1 MTSYKIK
8 FDKKAIKFMKENRM
22 VGLKFYE
29 AFTEI
34 SKDTKIISLYDVKN
48 LKGIKDIKRLRIGS
62 YRALFK
68 IINDELIILV
78 INIGSRGDIYK

>member
-8 FDKKAIKFMKENRM
+8 FDKKAIKFMKENRI

-34 SKDTKIISLYDVKN
+34 SKDTTMISLYDVKN

-68 IINDELIILV
+68 IVNDELVILV
-78 INIGSRGDIYK
+78 IDIGSRGGIYK

>member
-1 MTSYKIK
+1 
-8 FDKKAIKFMKENRM
+8 
-22 VGLKFYE
+22 KFYE

-34 SKDTKIISLYDVKN
+34 SKDTKMISLYDIKN

-68 IINDELIILV
+68 IVNNELVILV
-78 INIGSRGDIYK
+78 IDIGSRGDIYK

>member
-1 MTSYKIK
+1 MTSYKVK
-8 FDKKAIKFMKENRM
+8 YDKKALKFMKENRL

-34 SKDTKIISLYDVKN
+34 SKDPKIISLYDIKN
-48 LKGIKDIKRLRIGS
+48 LKGVKDIKRLRIGS

-68 IINDELIILV
+68 IVNNELVILV
-78 INIGSRGDIYK
+78 IDIGSRGDIYK

>member
-1 MTSYKIK
+1 MISYKIK
-8 FDKKAIKFMKENRM
+8 FDKKAIKFMKENRI

-34 SKDTKIISLYDVKN
+34 SKDTKMISLYDVKN
-48 LKGIKDIKRLRIGS
+48 LKGIKNIKRLRIGS

-68 IINDELIILV
+68 IVNDELIILV

>member
-1 MTSYKIK
+1 MTSYKVK
-8 FDKKAIKFMKENRM
+8 YDKKALKFMKENRL

-34 SKDTKIISLYDVKN
+34 SKDTKIISLYDIKN
-48 LKGIKDIKRLRIGS
+48 LKGVKNIKRLRIGS

-68 IINDELIILV
+68 IVNDELVILV
-78 INIGSRGDIYK
+78 IDIGSRGDIYK

>member
-1 MTSYKIK
+1 
-8 FDKKAIKFMKENRM
+8 
-22 VGLKFYE
+22 KFYE

-34 SKDTKIISLYDVKN
+34 SKDTKMISLYDIKN

-68 IINDELIILV
+68 IVNDELVILV
-78 INIGSRGDIYK
+78 IDIGSRGDIYK

>member
-1 MTSYKIK
+1 MTSYKVK
-8 FDKKAIKFMKENRM
+8 YDKKALKFMKENRL

-34 SKDTKIISLYDVKN
+34 SKDTKIISLYDIKN
-48 LKGIKDIKRLRIGS
+48 LKGAKDIKRLRIGS

-68 IINDELIILV
+68 IVNNELVILV
-78 INIGSRGDIYK
+78 IDIGSRGDIYK